1 MITVI
6 TYDIADPHR
15 LSRLCRFLKEY
26 GIRSQRSVFECRL
39 SRDEL
44 ETIRKYC
51 KTRLDLEED
60 SVRIYRICDRCMT
73 RAFVQGQGIKLTIT
87 GWDII

>member
-6 TYDIADPHR
+6 TYDITDPRR
-15 LSRLCRFLKEY
+15 LNRLRRFLKEY

-39 SRDEL
+39 SREEL
-44 ETIRKYC
+44 AAIRKYC
-51 KTRLDLEED
+51 RTRLDLEED
-60 SVRIYRICDRCMT
+60 SVRIYRICDRCMV

-87 GWDII
+87 GWEIV

>member
-6 TYDIADPHR
+6 TYDITEPRR
-15 LSRLCRFLKEY
+15 LNRLRRFLKEY

-39 SRDEL
+39 SRAEL
-44 ETIRKYC
+44 ADIRKYC
-51 KTRLDLEED
+51 LSRLDLKED
-60 SVRIYRICDRCMT
+60 SVRIYRICDRCMA

-87 GWDII
+87 GWEIV